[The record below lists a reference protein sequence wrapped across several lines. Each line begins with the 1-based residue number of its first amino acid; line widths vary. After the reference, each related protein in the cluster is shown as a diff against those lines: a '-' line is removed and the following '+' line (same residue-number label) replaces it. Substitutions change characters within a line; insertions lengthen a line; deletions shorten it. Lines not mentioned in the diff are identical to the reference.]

1 MLTKAITYTDYD
13 GETRTENF
21 YFNLTK
27 AELLEMQL
35 SIEGGLQGHLERI
48 IKTQSQPELIKMFK
62 DIIMRAYGEKS
73 LDGKRFM
80 KSDEIRQ
87 NFECTEAYSELFME
101 LATDSDAAAEFIN
114 EICTIDVTN
123 KDALRQSPAL
133 NILGGN
139 AESGWRNRAP
149 ENRESGRKL
158 LFYRKIAETYFSA
171 M

>member
-1 MLTKAITYTDYD
+1 MFKKTIKYTDFD
-13 GETRTENF
+13 GNERKEDF

-73 LDGKRFM
+73 PDGKRFM

-114 EICTIDVTN
+114 
-123 KDALRQSPAL
+123 ALLPNDIQPS
-133 NILGGN
+133 
-139 AESGWRNRAP
+139 E
-149 ENRESGRKL
+149 EDKK
-158 LFYRKIAETYFSA
+158 KIYKELTE
-171 M
+171 

>member
-1 MLTKAITYTDYD
+1 MFKKTIKYTDFD
-13 GETRTENF
+13 GNERKEDF

-35 SIEGGLQGHLERI
+35 SIDGGLQGHLERI

-62 DIIMRAYGEKS
+62 DIIMKAYGEKS
-73 LDGKRFM
+73 PDGKRFM

-114 EICTIDVTN
+114 
-123 KDALRQSPAL
+123 ALLPNDLQASA
-133 NILGGN
+133 
-139 AESGWRNRAP
+139 AD
-149 ENRESGRKL
+149 RERIYKEL
-158 LFYRKIAETYFSA
+158 TE
-171 M
+171 

>member
-1 MLTKAITYTDYD
+1 MFKKTIKYTDFD
-13 GETRTENF
+13 GNERKEDF

-48 IKTQSQPELIKMFK
+48 IKTQSQPELVKMFK

-73 LDGKRFM
+73 LDGKKFM
-80 KSDEIRQ
+80 KSDEIRK

-114 EICTIDVTN
+114 
-123 KDALRQSPAL
+123 ALLPYDLQPS
-133 NILGGN
+133 
-139 AESGWRNRAP
+139 EVD
-149 ENRESGRKL
+149 KK
-158 LFYRKIAETYFSA
+158 KIYKELTE
-171 M
+171 

>member
-1 MLTKAITYTDYD
+1 MFKKTIKYIDFD
-13 GETRTENF
+13 GNERKEDF

-35 SIEGGLQGHLERI
+35 SIEGGLKGHLERI

-73 LDGKRFM
+73 PDGKRFM

-101 LATDSDAAAEFIN
+101 LATDSDAAAEFVN
-114 EICTIDVTN
+114 
-123 KDALRQSPAL
+123 ALLPNDIQPS
-133 NILGGN
+133 
-139 AESGWRNRAP
+139 E
-149 ENRESGRKL
+149 EDKK
-158 LFYRKIAETYFSA
+158 KIYKELTE
-171 M
+171 

>member
-1 MLTKAITYTDYD
+1 MFKKTIKYTDFD
-13 GETRTENF
+13 GNERKEDF

-35 SIEGGLQGHLERI
+35 SIDGGLQGHLERI

-62 DIIMRAYGEKS
+62 DIIMKAYGDKS
-73 LDGKRFM
+73 PDGKRFM

-114 EICTIDVTN
+114 
-123 KDALRQSPAL
+123 ALLPNDLQASA
-133 NILGGN
+133 
-139 AESGWRNRAP
+139 AD
-149 ENRESGRKL
+149 RERIYKEL
-158 LFYRKIAETYFSA
+158 TE
-171 M
+171 

>member
-1 MLTKAITYTDYD
+1 MFKKTIKYTDFD
-13 GETRTENF
+13 GNERKEDF

-48 IKTQSQPELIKMFK
+48 IKTQSQPELVKMFK

-73 LDGKRFM
+73 PDGKRFM

-101 LATDSDAAAEFIN
+101 LATNSDAAAEFIN
-114 EICTIDVTN
+114 
-123 KDALRQSPAL
+123 ALLPTDLQTSEAD
-133 NILGGN
+133 
-139 AESGWRNRAP
+139 RA
-149 ENRESGRKL
+149 RIRKEL
-158 LFYRKIAETYFSA
+158 TE
-171 M
+171 